1 MKKIFKKITS
11 IPLILGIPLVVNAAK
26 YQESPELKKLVD
38 SGKIE
43 SVTERLP
50 DNPRVITVVDKIG
63 KYGGIWNA
71 GLKGE
76 NDTGWFARSVQY
88 EPLIAYNR
96 EWTGIQENVA
106 ESWTVSEDSTV
117 FRFTLR
123 KGHKW
128 SDGKPFTA
136 HDIVF
141 AMNDV
146 FYNPDIVNSG
156 SSIFKAAGEPATVT
170 AIDDQTVEFKFNAL
184 WNVLDQVSIR

>member
-1 MKKIFKKITS
+1 MNKIFRKIAS
-11 IPLILGIPLVVNAAK
+11 IPLILGIPLAVNAAK
-26 YQESPELKKLVD
+26 YQESPELKKLVE

-96 EWTGIQENVA
+96 EWTGIQENIA

-117 FRFTLR
+117 F
-123 KGHKW
+123 
-128 SDGKPFTA
+128 
-136 HDIVF
+136 
-141 AMNDV
+141 
-146 FYNPDIVNSG
+146 
-156 SSIFKAAGEPATVT
+156 
-170 AIDDQTVEFKFNAL
+170 
-184 WNVLDQVSIR
+184 